1 MRAAIARREMRI
13 LLVEDDA
20 KLARALARG
29 LRRHAYAVD
38 VADDGER
45 ALACCAVYDYDAIVL
60 DVMLPGRD
68 GFAVCRTLRARGSAA
83 PVLMLTARDAVDDRI
98 RGLDAGADDYLPK
111 PFDFGELLA
120 RVRALLRRA
129 PARREPQLRVGDLV
143 VDPATHAVSRG
154 GRAIELTAREFAVL
168 EYLARHP
175 GEVVTR
181 TRLLEHVW
189 DANFDGST
197 NVVDVYVGYLRRKL
211 ERPQAPPLIATV
223 RGVGFRLDTR

>member
-1 MRAAIARREMRI
+1 MRL
-13 LLVEDDA
+13 LLVEDDV

-38 VADDGER
+38 VADDGEQALMR
-45 ALACCAVYDYDAIVL
+45 AAVYDYDAIVL
-60 DVMLPGRD
+60 DVMLPGGD
-68 GFAVCRTLRARGSAA
+68 GFGVCRALRGRGLAA

-98 RGLDAGADDYLPK
+98 VGLDAGADDYLAK

-120 RVRALLRRA
+120 RIRALLRRGPVSR
-129 PARREPQLRVGDLV
+129 PAQLRVGDLV
-143 VDPATHAVSRG
+143 VDPATRTVKRA
-154 GRAIELTAREFAVL
+154 GRPVELTSREFGVL

-175 GEVVTR
+175 GEVISR

-189 DANFDGST
+189 DENFDGST

-211 ERPQAPPLIATV
+211 GRSRIVTV
-223 RGVGFRLDTR
+223 RGAGFRLVG